1 MYIVLVNFFIIQ
13 KTIMQMQI
21 RNKIENT
28 KNFYVILILIFY
40 FRFIYLLITLYTN
53 LLVKDNYILL
63 NKLLL
68 IPRLVIL

>member
-1 MYIVLVNFFIIQ
+1 
-13 KTIMQMQI
+13 MQMQI